1 MAKDK
6 NTTEKKPRKEKVF
19 SPEIVQ
25 ARVDCAAKRE
35 ETELLCK
42 RIMAAARQ
50 ATKVRKLTEAMSP
63 EQREALKAA
72 L

>member
-1 MAKDK
+1 MAKEK
-6 NTTEKKPRKEKVF
+6 TTPTKTRAPKVF

-25 ARVDCAAKRE
+25 ARVDCASKRE

-42 RIMAAARQ
+42 RIMSQARQ